1 MTDFQAPVRDMRFA
15 LSYIAD
21 IENIATFPGY
31 EDATPDIIE
40 AIIEESG
47 KFAEQVL
54 APLNHSGDQQGCR
67 LENGRVHT
75 PDGFKEAFQQM
86 SESGWHGISLP
97 QEFGGQGLP
106 YVLTIAATEMWSSA
120 NMAFCLVPQLAQS
133 ATELLVEHGSESQ
146 KATYLPNIVA
156 GKWVTTMNLTE
167 PQAGTDLSL
176 LRTKA
181 DPDGDHYKIS
191 GQKIFITGGDN
202 DLAENIIHLVL
213 ARTPD
218 SPAGL
223 KGISLFAVP
232 KFLINDDGSL
242 GQRND
247 LKCVSLEHKMGIHGS
262 PTCVMSYGDNE
273 GAVGY
278 LIGEEN
284 QGLTCMF
291 TMMNLTRL
299 LVGIQGPGIGE
310 RAYQQAANYARERVQ
325 GANSSGETVPIIE
338 HPDVKRMLLDMKAK
352 TEACRSITIYT
363 ASCIDRSKRA
373 PADAERAKFLS
384 RLELLTPIAKAWC
397 SNVGIDIASTGIQVH
412 GGTGFI
418 EETGAAQH
426 YRDIRI
432 TAIFEGA
439 NGIQAKDLVGRKVIR
454 DNGEALKLLSTEI
467 SETVTSLLSSDHED
481 LKVIGQRLSEGL
493 DQLNLATEWIL
504 TTSSDDMTAI
514 LASATTYLDLL
525 GIVVGGWL
533 LGKSAAKAAKL
544 MTEKDADEIFL
555 QGKILSGRYFAEYQL
570 VSCASLKSSL
580 FDGADTIL
588 RFNAEMLN

>member
-1 MTDFQAPVRDMRFA
+1 MTDFQAPVQDMRFA
-15 LSYIAD
+15 LSHIAD
-21 IENIATFPGY
+21 IDRIAAFPGY
-31 EDATPDIIE
+31 EDATPDIID
-40 AIIEESG
+40 AIIEEAG

-54 APLNHSGDQQGCR
+54 APLNQSGDQQGCR
-67 LENGRVHT
+67 LENGIVHT

-106 YVLTIAATEMWSSA
+106 YVLTIAATEMWSGA

-133 ATELLVEHGSESQ
+133 ATELLVQHGSESQ
-146 KATYLPNIVA
+146 KAAYLPNIVA
-156 GKWVTTMNLTE
+156 GKWVTTMYLTE
-167 PQAGTDLSL
+167 PQAGTDLGL

-181 DPDGDHYKIS
+181 IPDGDHYKIS

-218 SPAGL
+218 APPGV

-247 LKCVSLEHKMGIHGS
+247 VKCVSLEHKLGIHGS

-273 GAVGY
+273 GAIGY

-284 QGLTCMF
+284 QGLICMF

-310 RAYQQAANYARERVQ
+310 RAYQQAASYAQERVQ
-325 GANSSGETVPIIE
+325 GANSNGETVAIIE

-352 TEACRSITIYT
+352 TEACRAITIYT
-363 ASCIDRSKRA
+363 AACIDQSKRA
-373 PADAERAKFLS
+373 PTDADRTKFLS

-397 SNVGIDIASTGIQVH
+397 SNMGIDIASTGIQVH

-439 NGIQAKDLVGRKVIR
+439 NGIQAKDLVGRKIIR
-454 DNGEALKLLSTEI
+454 DNGESLENLTAEI
-467 SETVTSLLSSDHED
+467 HETVTSLLSSNHGD
-481 LKVIGQRLSEGL
+481 LKAIGKLLSEGL
-493 DQLNLATEWIL
+493 ENLTQATDWIL
-504 TTSSDDMTAI
+504 QTSNEDMPAVLAGSTTFLDI
-514 LASATTYLDLL
+514 LGT
-525 GIVVGGWL
+525 VVGGWL
-533 LGKSAAKAAKL
+533 LGKSALKAADL
-544 MTEKDADEIFL
+544 VTEKNADEVFL
-555 QGKILSGRYFAEYQL
+555 QGKILSALYFAEYQ
-570 VSCASLKSSL
+570 VVRCASLTNCL
-580 FDGADTIL
+580 CDGSNTIL
-588 RFNAEMLN
+588 RFDVEMH

>member
-1 MTDFQAPVRDMRFA
+1 MTDFQAPVQDLRFA
-15 LSYIAD
+15 LSHIAD
-21 IENIATFPGY
+21 IENIATFSGY
-31 EDATPDIIE
+31 EDATPDIID

-67 LENGRVHT
+67 LENGIVHT

-146 KATYLPNIVA
+146 KATYLPNFVS

-167 PQAGTDLSL
+167 PQAGTDLNL

-181 DPDGDHYKIS
+181 VQDGDHYKIS

-218 SPAGL
+218 APPGL

-262 PTCVMSYGDNE
+262 PTCVMSYGDND
-273 GAVGY
+273 GAVGH

-284 QGLTCMF
+284 QGLICMF

-310 RAYQQAANYARERVQ
+310 RAYQQAANYAKERLQ
-325 GANSSGETVPIIE
+325 GSDSSGETVPIAE

-352 TEACRSITIYT
+352 TEACRAITIYT
-363 ASCIDRSKRA
+363 AACIDRSKRA
-373 PADAERAKFLS
+373 PTDAERALFHS
-384 RLELLTPIAKAWC
+384 RLELMTPIAKAWC
-397 SNVGIDIASTGIQVH
+397 SNIGIDIASTGIQVH
-412 GGTGFI
+412 GGTGYI

-432 TAIFEGA
+432 TAIYEGA

-454 DNGEALKLLSTEI
+454 DKGEALAILTVEI
-467 SETVTSLLSSDHED
+467 RDLANSLLSSDNED
-481 LKVIGQRLSEGL
+481 LKIIGQRLSESL
-493 DQLNLATEWIL
+493 DHLTAATDWIL
-504 TTSSDDMTAI
+504 KNGGDDMA
-514 LASATTYLDLL
+514 AVFAGAATFLELL
-525 GIVVGGWL
+525 GTVAGGWL
-533 LGKSAAKAAKL
+533 LAKSAASAAAL
-544 MTEKDADEIFL
+544 MDQDNADKKFL
-555 QGKILSGRYFAEYQL
+555 QAKILSGRYYADYQL
-570 VSCASLKSSL
+570 SRCSSLKSSL

-588 RFNAEMLN
+588 RFDAEML

>member
-15 LSYIAD
+15 LSHIAE

-31 EDATPDIIE
+31 EDATPDIVD

-54 APLNHSGDQQGCR
+54 APLNQSGDQQGCR
-67 LENGRVHT
+67 LENGIVHT

-97 QEFGGQGLP
+97 KEFGGQGLP

-133 ATELLVEHGSESQ
+133 ATELLDKHGSESQ
-146 KATYLPNIVA
+146 KATYLPNFISGNWVA
-156 GKWVTTMNLTE
+156 TMNLTE
-167 PQAGTDLSL
+167 PQAGTDLNL

-181 DPDGDHYKIS
+181 IQDGDHYKIS

-218 SPAGL
+218 APPGL

-232 KFLINDDGSL
+232 KFLINEDGSL
-242 GQRND
+242 GPRND
-247 LKCVSLEHKMGIHGS
+247 LKCVSLEQKMGIHGS

-284 QGLTCMF
+284 QGLICMF

-310 RAYQQAANYARERVQ
+310 RAYQQAAAYAKERLQ
-325 GANSSGETVPIIE
+325 GANRNGETVPIVE

-352 TEACRSITIYT
+352 TEACRAITIYT
-363 ASCIDRSKRA
+363 AACIDHSKSA
-373 PADAERAKFLS
+373 PVDADRAKFMS

-397 SNVGIDIASTGIQVH
+397 SNLGIDIASTGIQVH

-439 NGIQAKDLVGRKVIR
+439 NGIQAKDLVGRKVLR
-454 DNGEALKLLSTEI
+454 DHGEALTMLTAEI
-467 SETVTSLLSSDHED
+467 GETASLLLASGDED
-481 LKVIGQRLSEGL
+481 LKAIGQRLSEGL
-493 DQLNLATEWIL
+493 LNITEATEWIL
-504 TTSSDDMTAI
+504 QTSGNDMEHV
-514 LASATTYLDLL
+514 LASATQFLDLL
-525 GIVVGGWL
+525 GTVVGGWL
-533 LGKSAAKAAKL
+533 LGKSAAKAAEL
-544 MTEKDADEIFL
+544 MTEKDTDKNFL
-555 QGKILSGRYFAEYQL
+555 QGKILTARYFADCQL
-570 VSCASLKSSL
+570 VRCATLRTSLL
-580 FDGADTIL
+580 EAADTIL
-588 RFNAEMLN
+588 KFDAEML